1 MKRHPFAW
9 TFAGFILA
17 FVALRFAALATNIN
31 DLHTVFP
38 EEQEQA
44 TLALNYPYADPP
56 VGPLTYYFA
65 FILETLPAAK
75 QYHGIFLLNNTLV
88 FWLTRAIGWHYYN
101 LHLIALLYALAA
113 YVFWALLMR
122 RHFGM
127 GGFVFFSLLTL
138 AEPVDRVCSS
148 LYLIGS
154 HNEGLALL
162 AACFFLVFYDRR
174 AWTKLLFFG
183 LFGVFF
189 FFYKGT
195 LLLLPLLLL
204 PALRALTTHRQRALA
219 VALFAAGFAPMVV
232 YQMFF
237 GFLSH
242 SLSDGYLEAG
252 GRSIFNLVTFSHF
265 DWRALHLP
273 TCGAPIVRW
282 VLTAVFLAA
291 CYALYTQIV
300 RRRLEAKT
308 FAATLLAFP
317 ALLWLLLM
325 LADIH
330 PDDRYYWLLY
340 PIIAAVVAAVLS
352 RLPRTIAIPALL
364 GLTALTLPAQ
374 LALIEPHNGWLMS
387 RYNLFLT
394 RTSPSINYV
403 PTAEVDFV
411 NWWAAKCPANEG
423 FSLMYQFQNA
433 REGVPPDQP
442 LRAVLDFQENPD
454 RPPLTLTDD
463 DVVSIGMVL
472 ALRTGR
478 DEAALPGWLAALRLS
493 PDRLPLLQEGFA
505 RLDDFT
511 PAMPCPGR

>member
-1 MKRHPFAW
+1 MKRNLFAW
-9 TFAGFILA
+9 TFAGFIAA
-17 FVALRFAALATNIN
+17 FLVLRLAALATNIN
-31 DLHTVFP
+31 NLHTVFP

-56 VGPLTYYFA
+56 VGPLTYYGKY
-65 FILETLPAAK
+65 ILETLPAAK

-88 FWLTRAIGWHYYN
+88 FWLTQAIGRHYYN

-113 YVFWALLMR
+113 YVFWALLMH
-122 RHFGM
+122 RHFGPR
-127 GGFVFFSLLTL
+127 GFVFFSLFTL
-138 AEPVDRVCSS
+138 AAPVDRVCSS

-174 AWTKLLFFG
+174 AWTKHLFFA
-183 LFGVFF
+183 LFGVFV

-204 PALRALTTHRQRALA
+204 PAIRAFTTNRQRVLA
-219 VALFAAGFAPMVV
+219 VALFAAGFMPMFV

-265 DWRALHLP
+265 NWQAFHLP
-273 TCGAPIVRW
+273 TCGAPAVRW
-282 VLTAVFLAA
+282 TLTGVFLAS
-291 CYALYTQIV
+291 CYALYTQIIRQRV
-300 RRRLEAKT
+300 EAKT
-308 FAATLLAFP
+308 FAAALLAFP
-317 ALLWLLLM
+317 VLLWLLLM
-325 LADIH
+325 LADIC

-352 RLPRTIAIPALL
+352 RLPRKIALPALL
-364 GLTALTLPAQ
+364 VLLALTLPAQ
-374 LALIEPHNGWLMS
+374 LALIKPHNGLLMS

-403 PTAEVDFV
+403 PTAEVNFV
-411 NWWAAKCPANEG
+411 NWWAAQCPTNEG
-423 FSLMYQFQNA
+423 FALMYRFQNA
-433 REGVPPDQP
+433 REGVPPNQP
-442 LRAVLDFQENPD
+442 LRVVLDFQENPD

-463 DVVSIGMVL
+463 EVISLGMVL

-478 DEAALPGWLAALRLS
+478 DETTLPDWLAALHLA
-493 PDRLPLLQEGFA
+493 PDRLPLLQEGFN
-505 RLDDFT
+505 RLDNFT
-511 PAMPCPGR
+511 PAMPCPGM